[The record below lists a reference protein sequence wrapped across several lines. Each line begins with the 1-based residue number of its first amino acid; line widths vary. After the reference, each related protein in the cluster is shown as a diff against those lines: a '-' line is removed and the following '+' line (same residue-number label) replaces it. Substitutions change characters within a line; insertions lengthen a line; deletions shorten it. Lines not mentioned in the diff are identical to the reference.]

1 MAKDSLCLVDDRVHD
16 LADVLQVGD
25 ERLLVDGVL
34 LQPGQD
40 VLQPGSEREDFEQLA
55 AGDTTCLSAS
65 SADLG
70 KEILCYCYV
79 CHKVQNL
86 IPGSVYIFTH

>member
-1 MAKDSLCLVDDRVHD
+1 MSKDLLCLVDDRVHD

-40 VLQPGSEREDFEQLA
+40 VLQPESGRREVF
-55 AGDTTCLSAS
+55 CNLSLS
-65 SADLG
+65 LFG
-70 KEILCYCYV
+70 L
-79 CHKVQNL
+79 H
-86 IPGSVYIFTH
+86 VYFFPFPHPYSTPLPPPT